1 MVMFFGLINLVATFQ
16 TIMNNLLRDIIEVG
30 DVAVFIDDVMMGTET
45 EEGHNV
51 IVKEVL
57 RRMAE
62 NNLFVKPE
70 RCVWKVR
77 EVVFLGVVI
86 GPDRV
91 KMEKEKV
98 QRIIDWPV
106 PRSVKD
112 VQKFSVLANYYRQL
126 IKDFARVAKPLP
138 KMMKKDVKLN

>member
-16 TIMNNLLRDIIEVG
+16 TMMNNLLRDIIEVG

-91 KMEKEKV
+91 KMEKEKEIMN
-98 QRIIDWPV
+98 QR
-106 PRSVKD
+106 R
-112 VQKFSVLANYYRQL
+112 
-126 IKDFARVAKPLP
+126 
-138 KMMKKDVKLN
+138 

>member
-1 MVMFFGLINLVATFQ
+1 MVTTFQ
-16 TIMNNLLRDIIEVG
+16 TMMNNLLRDMIEIG
-30 DVAVFIDDVMMGTET
+30 DVAVFIDDVMMETET
-45 EEGHNV
+45 EEGHND

-77 EVVFLGVVI
+77 DVGFLRVVI

-91 KMEKEKV
+91 KMEKERV

-126 IKDFARVAKPLP
+126 IKDFVRVAKPLP
-138 KMMKKDVKLN
+138 KMMKKDVKWNWGERQ

>member
-16 TIMNNLLRDIIEVG
+16 TIMNNLLRDMIEVG
-30 DVAVFIDDVMMGTET
+30 DVAVFIDDMMMGTET
-45 EEGHNV
+45 EEGHND

-126 IKDFARVAKPLP
+126 IEDFARVAKPLP